1 MKITKSQLKE
11 IIKEE
16 ASRLQK
22 KTILENRKKAIVREM
37 RMLNEEVEGDKSI
50 LETLY
55 IKLPFLK
62 DGTITEDEWSFLKKY
77 DEFLNDVNSKED
89 YINYLSKVSDESYDQ
104 ENIETLHSYKAFD
117 TLEDA
122 VKLIVKEI
130 NPKFHVWFS
139 ENVELRDGNDK
150 NVLTISDENDNL
162 TKIPVT
168 AKLKELNGNNLNE
181 EEGDVAVDKVKEAF
195 SNSDESYLKK
205 SLEQRN
211 PGKDSA
217 GSTFL
222 KALSIDELINADWE
236 PYNHPN
242 ISSPAIGFKASIPGK
257 LGVAEMK
264 SLPKDLK
271 VKFQPAHKGA
281 GEGAEAVAEIP
292 ESNLLV
298 KHTTLILGP
307 KGDGLTVWTFFPG
320 DATPKSDPISIDKV
334 KNALGGEGDVLY
346 GTVEDAINLGF
357 NFAKNG
363 STSLNESIRKIVREG
378 IFSILNESVSNKI
391 ESIADKH
398 CDDDFNWWNLMGD
411 IKTALKEHFKNC
423 DCSIKDLPNTDD
435 SCGIE
440 ITKGDRSVP
449 LMIKY
454 DDDRG
459 ENIIKIV
466 CKDSDETYNYE
477 ILSWENSGGE
487 SRGYDAFGYE
497 DTTYEEEGVDCD
509 VKNNIIEELI
519 TDIEEYLDKKHNS
532 IK

>member
-16 ASRLQK
+16 VSRLQK

-37 RMLNEEVEGDKSI
+37 RMLNEDVSIDENGIVER
-50 LETLY
+50 
-55 IKLPFLK
+55 LK
-62 DGTITEDEWSFLKKY
+62 DGLEELEDSLSSYGMAYHIVDKIERIITEIGEEQGLSEADAEKLAEKAKIEDDSNTEYNEY
-77 DEFLNDVNSKED
+77 DEGTVEGNVSFNGNEIVSFSSHDDGYGFRYDSEINVNA
-89 YINYLSKVSDESYDQ
+89 L
-104 ENIETLHSYKAFD
+104 
-117 TLEDA
+117 
-122 VKLIVKEI
+122 KLIAQG
-130 NPKFHVWFS
+130 
-139 ENVELRDGNDK
+139 L
-150 NVLTISDENDNL
+150 
-162 TKIPVT
+162 
-168 AKLKELNGNNLNE
+168 LKELNGNNLNE
-181 EEGDVAVDKVKEAF
+181 EEGDVAVEFDVEVPDWLVGKLEQVHTKPGQGSIFAKPIKSVLELVKSHLSKMNPQEVEKIANSTGTVSLDSSGIGYDLVLPIDKAKTLKDAQQVEVEKIEGPNKIKVPAIKTSEDMGAF
-195 SNSDESYLKK
+195 S
-205 SLEQRN
+205 
-211 PGKDSA
+211 
-217 GSTFL
+217 T
-222 KALSIDELINADWE
+222 
-236 PYNHPN
+236 
-242 ISSPAIGFKASIPGK
+242 GK
-257 LGVAEMK
+257 LTIIVR
-264 SLPKDLK
+264 PKKDDSGNVLK
-271 VKFQPAHKGA
+271 GQYIVLSA
-281 GEGAEAVAEIP
+281 
-292 ESNLLV
+292 
-298 KHTTLILGP
+298 
-307 KGDGLTVWTFFPG
+307 FPG
-320 DATPKSDPISIDKV
+320 NPDIPRASEWGGKYAVIIP
-334 KNALGGEGDVLY
+334 NAQM
-346 GTVEDAINLGF
+346 
-357 NFAKNG
+357 
-363 STSLNESIRKIVREG
+363 NESIRKIVREG